1 MCPQCTL
8 NNTNEFQFLS
18 LFWFFNEQLAPI
30 KQLPIPLYTAS
41 DTSYPLSL
49 YEFTYLVQSQE
60 S

>member
-8 NNTNEFQFLS
+8 NNTNEFQFFS
-18 LFWFFNEQLAPI
+18 LFFNEQLAPI
-30 KQLPIPLYTAS
+30 KQLPIPPYTAS